1 MKNRELQVA
10 RDNVLALMQRKFRFS
25 AEKILNK
32 TILFDVS
39 KVNGKQVMDKIIEN
53 LPTDNDEFYIAHEPG
68 TNS

>member
-10 RDNVLALMQRKFRFS
+10 RDNVLALMQGNFSFS
-25 AEKILNK
+25 AKKFLNK
-32 TILFDVS
+32 TILLDVS
-39 KVNGKQVMDKIIEN
+39 KVNGKQIMDKIIEN

>member
-10 RDNVLALMQRKFRFS
+10 RDNVLALMQGKFRFS
-25 AEKILNK
+25 AENFLNK

>member
-10 RDNVLALMQRKFRFS
+10 RDNVLALMQGKFSFS

-32 TILFDVS
+32 TILFDDS
-39 KVNGKQVMDKIIEN
+39 KVNGKQIMDKIIEN

>member
-10 RDNVLALMQRKFRFS
+10 RDNVLALMQGNFSFS
-25 AEKILNK
+25 AKKILNK
-32 TILFDVS
+32 TILLDVS
-39 KVNGKQVMDKIIEN
+39 KVNGKQIMDKIIEN

>member
-10 RDNVLALMQRKFRFS
+10 RDNVLALMQGKFSFS

-39 KVNGKQVMDKIIEN
+39 KVNGKQIMDKIIEN